1 MAANTTDWVSYYR
14 ANRGDGGTI
23 EALYALDDD
32 ELAEI
37 AKGHNNDSNA
47 LRTAIAENGGEKA
60 EEEGGRRGKR
70 EGEEKKEEG
79 RGKILIPGFRSP
91 NNNQ

>member
-1 MAANTTDWVSYYR
+1 M
-14 ANRGDGGTI
+14 
-23 EALYALDDD
+23 
-32 ELAEI
+32 
-37 AKGHNNDSNA
+37 KM
-47 LRTAIAENGGEKA
+47 GGEKA